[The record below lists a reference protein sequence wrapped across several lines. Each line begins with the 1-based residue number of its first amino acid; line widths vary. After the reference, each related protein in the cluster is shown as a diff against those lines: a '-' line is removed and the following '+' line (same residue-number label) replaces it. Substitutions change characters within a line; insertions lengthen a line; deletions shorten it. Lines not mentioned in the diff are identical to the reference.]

1 MYGRI
6 ALLGVGLFSV
16 TLFSPASRAVDVY
29 TDPVGFYQVPAL
41 TNSDTFV
48 SLPFLRIPEFRGK
61 IASVL
66 GNILTIAGPQSWSAN
81 QWSTVTPNG
90 YYPYFL
96 LITSGTK
103 AGAYYTI
110 TNSTASALSVIQIPE
125 DLSGVAVNDQVQV
138 IPFAT
143 LGYVFP
149 GGTGVVAT
157 TSLGSRKTEV
167 LAPNISGLGI
177 NLGYSSTYFF
187 FNSAW
192 RKVGANVNSNYKDT
206 VFLPDQYVVIRQNN
220 GADTTQVT
228 AMGQVALSRIRIPLY
243 SNSFGGPKQDN
254 FVGLVRPSNYSL
266 DQSGL
271 TNAFTATTSL
281 EIGRAHV

>member
-1 MYGRI
+1 M
-6 ALLGVGLFSV
+6 LFRS
-16 TLFSPASRAVDVY
+16 SNY
-29 TDPVGFYQVPAL
+29 
-41 TNSDTFV
+41 
-48 SLPFLRIPEFRGK
+48 SLD
-61 IASVL
+61 
-66 GNILTIAGPQSWSAN
+66 QS
-81 QWSTVTPNG
+81 
-90 YYPYFL
+90 
-96 LITSGTK
+96 
-103 AGAYYTI
+103 
-110 TNSTASALSVIQIPE
+110 
-125 DLSGVAVNDQVQV
+125 
-138 IPFAT
+138 
-143 LGYVFP
+143 
-149 GGTGVVAT
+149 
-157 TSLGSRKTEV
+157 
-167 LAPNISGLGI
+167 GI

-192 RKVGANVNSNYKDT
+192 RKVGANVNSNYNDT

-281 EIGRAHV
+281 GSRNDELLVFDNSVQQKNKGPSATYFYYNNGWRKVGASVSVNFGASNVFQAASGAIVRKQTNSVLTSVWANDPNY